1 MSLEEAQT
9 LALKV
14 LKQVM
19 EEKLDHNN
27 VQLAQVRPFFK
38 ICMRRKRADN
48 GRHAGLAGEGVR
60 DHERGGAQG
69 RHCARRGVSERILS
83 ATSERASAV
92 YLAVNHSAGTVPVAG
107 GSGEVVAPREPGLRY
122 RVKKFGR
129 VAPDPLPC
137 GHSIISRDL
146 AKQIGSCSPA
156 SRHRG
161 RPGRP
166 PAKPQPRKGPP
177 YLRPPSIS
185 PSVKTHL
192 TQIFSLQLP
201 AAQSAT
207 IRSADSFGPRRSSV
221 ERLPL

>member
-27 VQLAQVRPFFK
+27 VQLAQVRPSLLT
-38 ICMRRKRADN
+38 MRRTRADD
-48 GRHAGLAGEGVR
+48 GKHAGPAGEGVR

-137 GHSIISRDL
+137 GHSIISCDL
-146 AKQIGSCSPA
+146 AKQIGSGSTA
-156 SRHRG
+156 SRH
-161 RPGRP
+161 
-166 PAKPQPRKGPP
+166 
-177 YLRPPSIS
+177 
-185 PSVKTHL
+185 
-192 TQIFSLQLP
+192 
-201 AAQSAT
+201 
-207 IRSADSFGPRRSSV
+207 
-221 ERLPL
+221 